1 MIARLWEMMGAGR
14 RRHSIDRVA
23 ELLCMGL
30 YDLSGT
36 MGEPAPGS
44 EHHSKIAELNSVI
57 STLPNEIVKDE
68 EAARRVKLGA
78 ITFGCQVKLV
88 QDFAP
93 PAAFRPPVFQARGFT
108 PMAEAILQAYE
119 LIDERQARAT
129 KHGLD
134 LYRPWVFM
142 VTDGQATDSA
152 EELVKARQR
161 IHESDSD
168 ERGEKQIAFFA
179 VGVEGADM
187 KQLAWLSKRPPLK
200 LQNFNYAGMFRWLGR
215 SLKQASLAGPGEPV
229 RPANLSDYG
238 LKVY

>member
-1 MIARLWEMMGAGR
+1 MIAKLWGR
-14 RRHSIDRVA
+14 WGVA
-23 ELLCMGL
+23 AQRYWGGHEPELWCMGL
-30 YDLSGT
+30 FDDSGT
-36 MGEPAPGS
+36 MGERAPGS
-44 EHHSKIAELNSVI
+44 GLHSKREELKAVI
-57 STLPNEIVKDE
+57 PTLPQEILKDPQ
-68 EAARRVKLGA
+68 AAGLVKLGA
-78 ITFGCQVKLV
+78 MTFGCQVKLV

-108 PMAEAILQAYE
+108 PMAEAILRAYD
-119 LIDERQARAT
+119 LIDERQARAA

-134 LYRPWVFM
+134 LYRAWVFM

-152 EELVKARQR
+152 EALVKARQR

-168 ERGEKQIAFFA
+168 ERGAKQIAFFA
-179 VGVEGADM
+179 TGVEGADM
-187 KQLAWLSKRPPLK
+187 KQLAWLSKRPPLT
-200 LQNFNYAGMFRWLGR
+200 LQNFNYAGMFRWLGQ

>member
-1 MIARLWEMMGAGR
+1 MIAKLWGMRGTAARGR
-14 RRHSIDRVA
+14 GGDHEP
-23 ELLCMGL
+23 ELWCMGL
-30 YDLSGT
+30 YDVSGS
-36 MGEPAPGS
+36 MGERAPGS
-44 EHHSKIAELNSVI
+44 GLHSKMAELNAVI
-57 STLPNEIVKDE
+57 STLPQEILKDRQ
-68 EAARRVKLGA
+68 AAGRVKLGA
-78 ITFGCQVKLV
+78 ITFGCEVKVV

-108 PMAEAILQAYE
+108 PMAEAILRAYE
-119 LIDERQARAT
+119 VIDERQARAGER
-129 KHGLD
+129 GLD
-134 LYRPWVFM
+134 LYRPWVLM

-152 EELVKARQR
+152 ETLVKARQR

-168 ERGEKQIAFFA
+168 ERGAKQIAFFA

-187 KQLAWLSKRPPLK
+187 RQLAWLSRRPPLK
-200 LQNFNYAGMFRWLGR
+200 LQDFNYAGMFRWLGQ